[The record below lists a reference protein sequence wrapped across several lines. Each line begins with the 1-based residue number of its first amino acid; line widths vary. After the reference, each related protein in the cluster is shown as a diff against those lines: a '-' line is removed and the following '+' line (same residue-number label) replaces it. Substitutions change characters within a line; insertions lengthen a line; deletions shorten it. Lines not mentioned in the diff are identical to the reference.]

1 MMKHQSEEKITLKD
15 YLGTDLYAKLRAKKS
30 ALEAEEKR
38 KKAEEEA
45 RKREEQRQR
54 EKNKTFEE
62 LLNESNLD
70 WRKFKE

>member
-1 MMKHQSEEKITLKD
+1 MKKQEEKITVKD
-15 YLGTDLYAKLRAKKS
+15 YLDTDVYAKLREKKS
-30 ALEAEEKR
+30 TLEAEEKR

-70 WRKFKE
+70 WKKFKE